1 MLIFLYTACEF
12 HSSYFLVAQK
22 ISPEGKSKVQL
33 QVCLH
38 DNNATTFQF
47 VNPAGPAEQIA
58 DRDKV
63 KDQLQQLLPKFK
75 RMVNKDLEE
84 KNRLLTENP
93 QLKQLYMD
101 LVKSNVISTE
111 EFWSDHATE
120 FINKQQE
127 MKSASQEV
135 GISASFLVCGR
146 QIYYFSLFIT
156 MT

>member
-1 MLIFLYTACEF
+1 M
-12 HSSYFLVAQK
+12 
-22 ISPEGKSKVQL
+22 QL

-47 VNPAGPAEQIA
+47 VNPAGPAE
-58 DRDKV
+58 
-63 KDQLQQLLPKFK
+63 
-75 RMVNKDLEE
+75 
-84 KNRLLTENP
+84 

-156 MT
+156 MS